1 MEINDALILQW
12 EPKIQKMVSTVF
24 INGMDRD
31 DIAQELRF
39 AIMKAAKSYD
49 DSRGVLF
56 HTYLH
61 TTLVNTIRTLIS
73 RVQKQPQIKS
83 LNKKHK
89 FTNLISM
96 DILEALKDPVD
107 YENIIEIE
115 DWIETQNLRNNE
127 KLFIR
132 LRLDGL
138 TMEEISEDIGESAY
152 KVRQS
157 LREKFS
163 DIANEHQKPI

>member
-1 MEINDALILQW
+1 M
-12 EPKIQKMVSTVF
+12 T
-24 INGMDRD
+24 
-31 DIAQELRF
+31 
-39 AIMKAAKSYD
+39 
-49 DSRGVLF
+49 
-56 HTYLH
+56 
-61 TTLVNTIRTLIS
+61 
-73 RVQKQPQIKS
+73 
-83 LNKKHK
+83 
-89 FTNLISM
+89 

-115 DWIETQNLRNNE
+115 DWIETQNLRDSE
-127 KLFIR
+127 KIFIR

>member
-1 MEINDALILQW
+1 MER
-12 EPKIQKMVSTVF
+12 QKRKVE
-24 INGMDRD
+24 IPNGWN
-31 DIAQELRF
+31 
-39 AIMKAAKSYD
+39 
-49 DSRGVLF
+49 GV
-56 HTYLH
+56 
-61 TTLVNTIRTLIS
+61 TIRMY
-73 RVQKQPQIKS
+73 QKFQEVKAKGLKKDDFNLEMLGVICGIDKEMIERLEIKS

-132 LRLDGL
+132 LRLDGF

>member
-1 MEINDALILQW
+1 MEINNALILQW

-24 INGMDRD
+24 IKGMDRD

-39 AIMKAAKSYD
+39 AITKAAKSYD

-73 RVQKQPQIKS
+73 RVQKQPQIRS
-83 LNKKHK
+83 LDKKNK

-107 YENIIEIE
+107 YENIVEIE
-115 DWIETQNLRNNE
+115 NWIETQDLLDNE

-163 DIANEHQKPI
+163 DVANEHKKSI